1 MFEKICHNTKFL
13 SAIVLFLA
21 MPLVIFPNEV
31 IVFSFFF
38 FLIILVGL
46 PHGSFDFFVIKKNYA
61 SQSFFYLFLYFI
73 IFLISFILW
82 VNFPAPVFI
91 LFLLLSI
98 YHFGGDWTKQKIFQR
113 VLYGTYIITLP
124 YYFSYSEVN
133 EIFQNLSTVD
143 QIIPRDFLLGI
154 FIFCFFYLF
163 LSNKSNYNYLI
174 EIITLL
180 ILASFCDPLIYFVLY
195 FCFFHSTKHF
205 AHLYDLFEEKQFKKN
220 ILFTIPVTLLTLLIM
235 FFLMFFSN
243 VEFTNTNM
251 INYMFIFLFSLTVPH
266 NILVEKV
273 FK

>member
-1 MFEKICHNTKFL
+1 MFEKICHKTKFL
-13 SAIVLFLA
+13 SAVVLFLTI
-21 MPLVIFPNEV
+21 PLVIFPNEKL
-31 IVFSFFF
+31 VFSFFF
-38 FLIILVGL
+38 FLIILIGL

-61 SQSFFYLFLYFI
+61 SKSAFYLFLYFI
-73 IFLISFILW
+73 IFLISFVFWL
-82 VNFPAPVFI
+82 NFPAPVFV

-98 YHFGGDWTKQKIFQR
+98 YHFGGDWTKQKNFQR

-133 EIFQNLSTVD
+133 EIFQNLSTLD
-143 QIIPRDFLLGI
+143 QIIHRDFLLGI

-163 LSNKSNYNYLI
+163 LSNKSNYNFLI

-180 ILASFCDPLIYFVLY
+180 ILASFCNPLIYFVLY

-220 ILFTIPVTLLTLLIM
+220 ILYTIPVTLLTLLIM

-243 VEFTNTNM
+243 IEFTNENM
-251 INYMFIFLFSLTVPH
+251 VNYMFIFLFSLTVPH